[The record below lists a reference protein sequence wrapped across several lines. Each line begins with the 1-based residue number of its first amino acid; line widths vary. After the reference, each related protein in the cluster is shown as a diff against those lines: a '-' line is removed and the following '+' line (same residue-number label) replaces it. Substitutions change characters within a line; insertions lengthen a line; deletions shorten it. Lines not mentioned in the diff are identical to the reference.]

1 MGKGTMF
8 VLAVVALVVGLV
20 QLTPLA
26 FLSKNATD
34 FVWGLTLGLALGTLI
49 AFFAT
54 RTGGK
59 V

>member
-1 MGKGTMF
+1 MGKGTIV

-26 FLSKNATD
+26 FLSKDATD
-34 FVWGLTLGLALGTLI
+34 FVWGLTFGLALGAVI

-54 RTGGK
+54 RTGGGS
-59 V
+59 